1 MGVGALILLGLL
13 AFVLWCGIQCI
24 RQIGTPGFKTW
35 PLFGVTLEVAAN
47 YHRLYDWLSWNFQ
60 VKETMT
66 MSATMPGRSFLFTV
80 DPANVEHILKT
91 NFANYPK
98 GEDFQEIFQPL
109 LGNGIFNSNG
119 EAWRFQRKTA
129 SFEFASRVLRDVSCR
144 VFKDHALKLAR
155 IVHALL
161 FLLRSSRKFIQDL
174 FMRMTL
180 DTICY
185 LGFGLHLGVLAPN
198 LPRNDFATAFDACN
212 AIISYR
218 CADPFWKLKRFLRI
232 GLERNLQR
240 HLQVVDDFTH
250 SIIQQRRLQLQDQ
263 YKHHQHS
270 KQDLLSRFMLL
281 DESFSDDHLRDVIL
295 NFVIAGRDTTAS
307 TLSYFTYMIASH
319 PDCATKIYQ
328 ELHEFEE
335 LQLSDNSH
343 RPSSFEDKIHGFTQL
358 LTYESLAKLVY
369 LHAALMETLRLFPA
383 VPLNF
388 KRAATDDVLPSGA
401 VVKRGSTVSYVP
413 YCMARV
419 ESIWGSD
426 ASQFRPE
433 RWRRDGAWDFSV
445 SPFKFTAFQAGPRIC
460 LGKDSAFLQMKI
472 TAALL
477 CRFFEFQLVPGQ
489 ILTYRVMATI
499 SLVNGVKVTTSNCT

>member
-13 AFVLWCGIQCI
+13 AFASWCAIHRI

-35 PLFGVTLEVAAN
+35 PLIGVTLEVAAN
-47 YHRLYDWLSWNFQ
+47 YHRIYDWLSWNFR

-66 MSATMPGRSFLFTV
+66 MSATMPGRSYVFTV

-98 GEDFQEIFQPL
+98 GEEFHEIFEPL
-109 LGNGIFNSNG
+109 LGNGIFNSDG
-119 EAWRFQRKTA
+119 EPWRIQRKTA
-129 SFEFASRVLRDVSCR
+129 SFEFSSRVLRDVSCR

-155 IVHALL
+155 IVHGSQEPLEM
-161 FLLRSSRKFIQDL
+161 QDL

-180 DTICY
+180 DTICF

-218 CADPFWKLKRFLRI
+218 FADPFWKFKRFLRI
-232 GLERNLQR
+232 GQERSLQR

-250 SIIQQRRLQLQDQ
+250 SIICQRRLQLQDQ
-263 YKHHQHS
+263 PKDHQQS
-270 KQDLLSRFMLL
+270 RQDLLSRFMLL

-335 LQLSDNSH
+335 LQLADNSH

-388 KRAATDDVLPSGA
+388 KGVVADDVLPSGA
-401 VVKRGSTVSYVP
+401 MVKRGSTLSYAP
-413 YCMARV
+413 YCMARIK
-419 ESIWGSD
+419 SIWGSD

-433 RWRRDGAWDFSV
+433 RWRRDGAWDFSI
-445 SPFKFTAFQAGPRIC
+445 SSFKFTAFQAGPRIC

-477 CRFFEFQLVPGQ
+477 CRFFEFQLVPRQ

-499 SLVNGVKVTTSNCT
+499 SFANGVKVTTSNRT